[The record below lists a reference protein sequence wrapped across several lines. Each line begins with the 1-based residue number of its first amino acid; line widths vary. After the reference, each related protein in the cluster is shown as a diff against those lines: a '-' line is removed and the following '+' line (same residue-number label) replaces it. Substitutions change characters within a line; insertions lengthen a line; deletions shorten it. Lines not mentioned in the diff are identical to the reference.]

1 MKSIQI
7 FTIVLAIALTTLTA
21 SAQNPAQ
28 SPDRGFWVIITNA
41 ANPYFA
47 TVKFYDLENHPIYE
61 EQLSG
66 VRLDV
71 NKRKTRKRL
80 NQSLQ
85 SALLS
90 WETNKHLLKDKGFV
104 AAQFRVPAV
113 TASARW

>member
-7 FTIVLAIALTTLTA
+7 FSIALAIALTSLTA
-21 SAQNPAQ
+21 SAQ
-28 SPDRGFWVIITNA
+28 SPERGFWVIITNA
-41 ANPYFA
+41 ANPFFA

-80 NQSLQ
+80 NQSLR

-90 WETNKHLLKDKGFV
+90 WETNKQLLKDKGFV